1 MIKKR
6 TRQSALIVE
15 RNAKFPSN
23 QTEAGQCTA
32 ENVMLSEDPRED
44 IRFIG

>member
-1 MIKKR
+1 MRKR
-6 TRQSALIVE
+6 HTRQSALIVE

-23 QTEAGQCTA
+23 LMEAGQCTA

-44 IRFIG
+44 IRFTG